1 VVLRLPY
8 WRLFC
13 RPEASRSSL
22 ASVGTTGARP
32 GRSGAFK
39 LANAASRI
47 GAALWP
53 EAVLQ
58 PVPGRSP
65 NIWQSSTLT
74 SRFCSSRDDIIRR
87 RCGHLSA
94 RPSVSSAS
102 VHARRPIGLS
112 APVVEGVMSRISNSS
127 AAAIFTVNGGTRMA
141 RRARRQRCRST
152 ATASTAPRRAQT
164 NPWLGSQ
171 PRPTNKR
178 RRLRRPLSFASPLL
192 PHCPELNP
200 QENLWNEIREKIFK
214 NYALKSTEDVYA
226 KLEGAAYTS
235 SAIRRSSNPSPCS
248 PTSPTQSDMGVVL
261 EHRPIGGERE
271 VRRSFL

>member
-1 VVLRLPY
+1 MVLRLPY

-94 RPSVSSAS
+94 RPSVSSAA

-178 RRLRRPLSFASPLL
+178 RRLRRPLYFASPLL

-200 QENLWNEIREKIFK
+200 QENPVERDSRENLQEPCPQIYGGRLRK
-214 NYALKSTEDVYA
+214 A
-226 KLEGAAYTS
+226 
-235 SAIRRSSNPSPCS
+235 RRR
-248 PTSPTQSDMGVVL
+248 
-261 EHRPIGGERE
+261 RPIPRAQSGARQIHHL
-271 VRRSFL
+271 VPPHRQLNLIWKWY